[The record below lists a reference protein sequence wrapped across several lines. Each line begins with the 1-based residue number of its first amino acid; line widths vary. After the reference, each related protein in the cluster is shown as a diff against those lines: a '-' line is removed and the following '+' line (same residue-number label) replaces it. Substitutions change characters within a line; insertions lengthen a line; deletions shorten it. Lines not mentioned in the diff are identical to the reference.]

1 MNPQNLP
8 VVSYI
13 FEVGADDR
21 VFDSLLL
28 AGPLLLG
35 IIIVLNRSLFTELL
49 AFGYIAIFVVYTVY
63 RGITE

>member
-28 AGPLLLG
+28 AGPLVLG

>member
-8 VVSYI
+8 VVSSI